1 MSPPAK
7 LVRQSAVIEMDA
19 PVRSSLMLLADAAPV
34 VDKVENEVDEVGD
47 AGPIVTAGSNASGDL
62 ASLDCNQPWVF
73 LILICTTLCII
84 MCIILCINLCYITV
98 QLIQEIR
105 AFQTAD
111 DTVSAN

>member
-1 MSPPAK
+1 MFR
-7 LVRQSAVIEMDA
+7 LQGAVIEMDA
-19 PVRSSLMLLADAAPV
+19 PVRSSPLLLADAAPV
-34 VDKVENEVDEVGD
+34 VDKLENVDDKVDEVGD

-73 LILICTTLCII
+73 LILICITLCII
-84 MCIILCINLCYITV
+84 LCIILCINLCYITV